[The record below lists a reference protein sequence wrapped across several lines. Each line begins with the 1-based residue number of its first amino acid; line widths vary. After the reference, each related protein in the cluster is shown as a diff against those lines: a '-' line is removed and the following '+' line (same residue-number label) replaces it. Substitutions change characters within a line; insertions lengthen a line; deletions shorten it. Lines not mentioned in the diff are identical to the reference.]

1 MLQKKE
7 KPSRNQLNAHAPHIQ
22 EQCQQL
28 ICLNAG
34 GTAAIVGSWCLVPAG
49 HGSLLQLQSSGWAAE
64 KLLWSRREGMALP
77 PHTLLPPPVSGCLP
91 HIPPEA
97 IMGNDAKRGAWM
109 GQTNYRD
116 NRQRATW
123 GSFPWWGRKYELDI
137 HELSQGPFPPAALY
151 IQLRRTAKQNGS
163 KNVHRWKKLLSTIH
177 QAANCA
183 LLCGW
188 DMALW
193 GHLLSTMNPI
203 TVVSTIGQSVWN
215 HSLHLRTCA
224 HNCPTLLSC
233 FIRYKFKLIDKL
245 TKLW

>member
-123 GSFPWWGRKYELDI
+123 GPFPWWGRKYELDI

-163 KNVHRWKKLLSTIH
+163 KNVHWWKNCCPPFIKPPIVLSFVAEIWHCEDTFSRPWIQSQLLARLDKAFGTTACI
-177 QAANCA
+177 
-183 LLCGW
+183 
-188 DMALW
+188 W
-193 GHLLSTMNPI
+193 GPVRI
-203 TVVSTIGQSVWN
+203 TVQ
-215 HSLHLRTCA
+215 HCCHA
-224 HNCPTLLSC
+224 LSDTN
-233 FIRYKFKLIDKL
+233 LN
-245 TKLW
+245 W